1 MNEYEKG
8 PAFVISIPAKWE
20 NVTAEALMRD
30 IWQAPKKTVHQLRMD
45 KAITI
50 KGEPLNWTLPLKQG
64 EELHFSISG
73 KDFGVIPAEGPLHIL
88 YEDAHMLIVNK
99 PAGMNTHP
107 NNPASETDT
116 LANAVAWHLQ
126 QKGEKVDAQHIH
138 RLDKDTTGAV
148 IFAKH
153 ALVKG
158 ILDRLLAERKIK
170 RTYWAI
176 VHGLITNKKGSITK
190 AIGRDR
196 HHNTRRRVSPSGQ
209 AATTHYQLLQ
219 HNKEK
224 NLSLVQLGLDTGRT
238 HQIRVHMSSIGH
250 PLAGDTLYGGKPIVG
265 RQALH
270 AKYIEL
276 HHPLTEKV
284 LSFEAPFLDEPPLF
298 PAFFNK
304 RLNG

>member
-1 MNEYEKG
+1 MNTYDKG
-8 PAFVISIPAKWE
+8 PAFVVSIPPKWE

-45 KAITI
+45 KAII
-50 KGEPLNWTLPLKQG
+50 LDGQPLNWTTPLKKG
-64 EELHFSISG
+64 DKLHFSLTE
-73 KDFGVIPAEGPLHIL
+73 KEYGVIPAEMPLHIL
-88 YEDAHMLIVNK
+88 YEDAHMMIVNK

-107 NNPASETDT
+107 NNPSLEKDT

-126 QKGEKVDAQHIH
+126 QKGEKVDVQHIH

-148 IFAKH
+148 VFAKH

-176 VHGLITNKKGSITK
+176 VHGLITNKKGTITK

-209 AATTHYQLLQ
+209 PATTHFQLLEQ
-219 HNKEK
+219 NKPK
-224 NLSLVQLGLDTGRT
+224 NLSLVQLVLDTGRT

-250 PLAGDTLYGGKPIVG
+250 PLAGDTLYGGKPIVS

-270 AKYIEL
+270 AKYIEFD
-276 HHPLTEKV
+276 HPLTEER
-284 LSFEAPFLDEPPLF
+284 LAFEAPFLDEPPLF
-298 PAFFNK
+298 SAFFK
-304 RLNG
+304 KEGE

>member
-1 MNEYEKG
+1 MKQQVKG
-8 PAFVISIPAKWE
+8 PDFIISIPRKWD
-20 NVTAEALMRD
+20 NVTAEVLMREV
-30 IWQAPKKTVHQLRMD
+30 WQAPKKTVHELRMD
-45 KAITI
+45 KAVSLNGT
-50 KGEPLNWTLPLKQG
+50 PVNWTQPLREGDQ
-64 EELHFSISG
+64 LHFSITE
-73 KDFGVIPAEGPLHIL
+73 KDFGVIPAEMPLHVL

-107 NNPASETDT
+107 NDPAAEQDT
-116 LANAVAWHLQ
+116 LANAAAWHLQ
-126 QKGEKVDAQHIH
+126 QNGEKAEVQHIH
-138 RLDKDTTGAV
+138 RLDRDTTGAV

-176 VHGLITNKKGSITK
+176 VHGLVKKKKGTIDQ

-209 AATTHYQLLQ
+209 AATTHYQVLEY
-219 HNKEK
+219 NKNK
-224 NLSLVQLGLDTGRT
+224 GLSLIQLGLDTGRT

-250 PLAGDTLYGGKPIVG
+250 PLAGDTLYGGKAIVK

-270 AKYIEL
+270 AKHIEL
-276 HHPLTEKV
+276 LHPLTEEKV
-284 LSFEAPFLDEPPLF
+284 SLEAPFLDEPPLF
-298 PAFFNK
+298 QALFD
-304 RLNG
+304 RS

>member
-1 MNEYEKG
+1 MKQYDKG
-8 PAFVISIPAKWE
+8 PVFTLSIPSKWD
-20 NVTAEALMRD
+20 NVTAEFLMRD

-45 KAITI
+45 KAI
-50 KGEPLNWTLPLKQG
+50 KLNGEPLNWTSPLKQG
-64 EELHFSISG
+64 DELHFSIGEKESG
-73 KDFGVIPAEGPLHIL
+73 LIPVRMPIQVL
-88 YEDAHMLIVNK
+88 YEDAHVIIVNK

-107 NNPASETDT
+107 NDPLTEKDT
-116 LANAVAWHLQ
+116 LANGVAWHLR
-126 QKGEKVDAQHIH
+126 QKDEKVDVQHIH
-138 RLDKDTTGAV
+138 RLDRDTTGAV
-148 IFAKH
+148 VFAKH

-176 VHGLITNKKGSITK
+176 VHGLMKQNKGTINK

-209 AATTHYQLLQ
+209 PAATHFQVLEE
-219 HNKEK
+219 NKSK
-224 NLSLVQLGLDTGRT
+224 NLSLVQLVLDTGRT
-238 HQIRVHMSSIGH
+238 HQIRVHMSSITH
-250 PLAGDTLYGGKPIVG
+250 PLAGDTLYGGKPIVK

-276 HHPLTEKV
+276 PHPLTEEA

-298 PAFFNK
+298 PALFEIN
-304 RLNG
+304 